1 MMVAVSGNNE
11 QSRLLP
17 DARIKPD
24 GARENSPGCDI
35 ETTCTLQFGN
45 AREALS
51 EED

>member
-1 MMVAVSGNNE
+1 MSSPV
-11 QSRLLP
+11 LP

-24 GARENSPGCDI
+24 GARNSPGCDI
-35 ETTCTLQFGN
+35 ETICILQFGN

>member
-1 MMVAVSGNNE
+1 MIVAVRVNYEHSGAM
-11 QSRLLP
+11 P

-24 GARENSPGCDI
+24 GASRDI
-35 ETTCTLQFGN
+35 ETICTLQFGN

>member
-1 MMVAVSGNNE
+1 MSNSGWLDE
-11 QSRLLP
+11 FLALP

-24 GARENSPGCDI
+24 GARKFS
-35 ETTCTLQFGN
+35 TLRHRNHLHSEIGI